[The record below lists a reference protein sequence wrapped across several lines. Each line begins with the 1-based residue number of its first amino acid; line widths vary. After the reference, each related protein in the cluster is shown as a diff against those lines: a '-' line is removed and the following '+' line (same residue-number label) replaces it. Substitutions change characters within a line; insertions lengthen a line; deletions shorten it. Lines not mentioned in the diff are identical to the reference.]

1 MCFAQTCV
9 RGMFEI
15 KDGSAFKQHL
25 RDFLVQTKAFAAQD
39 NAGLF
44 VDEQAQLKE
53 VCLWPAWETDLS
65 SSSLSDWLSGHTAT
79 ARLPRLAG

>member
-1 MCFAQTCV
+1 
-9 RGMFEI
+9 MFEI

-53 VCLWPAWETDLS
+53 VRLWPAWETALC
-65 SSSLSDWLSGHTAT
+65 SLSPPDLLSVHAAT
-79 ARLPRLAG
+79 ARLPCHAG